1 MLNGVKNKKLFE
13 AFSAEFFLFSQGV
26 IHFALRFTYSLDFF
40 GSFLDQAKNEQ
51 VEIRITTGESD
62 FGGIVAKKKATIP
75 PKSGRAYSYFPRVGT
90 LGYYSVTLSGLGV
103 SVGI

>member
-1 MLNGVKNKKLFE
+1 M
-13 AFSAEFFLFSQGV
+13 FSQGV

-62 FGGIVAKKKATIP
+62 FVSIVAKKKATIP
-75 PKSGRAYSYFPRVGT
+75 PKSGRAYSYFPRDGT
-90 LGYYSVTLSGLGV
+90 LGYYSVTLSFRFDKC
-103 SVGI
+103 

>member
-1 MLNGVKNKKLFE
+1 LLNGVKNKKLFE

-62 FGGIVAKKKATIP
+62 FVSIVAKKSNNTAKI
-75 PKSGRAYSYFPRVGT
+75 RACVFLFSEGWHPR
-90 LGYYSVTLSGLGV
+90 LL
-103 SVGI
+103 